1 MPIAALESSGSNQ
14 SAFAIAFTFA
24 IVGIVVTF
32 VGVVPR
38 SSDLDQFAST
48 ASTSAFTSKSPSIA
62 TQSITALHSHRLEFP
77 PSSYSLATP
86 TSSSASTIR
95 QLPLAFAAAELPPV
109 AVEQLQRHCLPRFDL
124 LAVLEQLV
132 GSLGQLLTAA
142 PLLAVVAAPALVH
155 RPYFEFC
162 I

>member
-1 MPIAALESSGSNQ
+1 M
-14 SAFAIAFTFA
+14 
-24 IVGIVVTF
+24 
-32 VGVVPR
+32 
-38 SSDLDQFAST
+38 DQFAST
-48 ASTSAFTSKSPSIA
+48 ASTFAFTSKSPTIA
-62 TQSITALHSHRLEFP
+62 TLSITALRSHRLEFP

-86 TSSSASTIR
+86 ATASASTIR
-95 QLPLAFAAAELPPV
+95 QLPLTFAAAEPP
-109 AVEQLQRHCLPRFDL
+109 LLDDGLLRRHCLPRFDR

-132 GSLGQLLTAA
+132 GSLGQLLTAT